1 MANLYV
7 TSILD
12 KDNMYIAR
20 MYYPVTTLGYG
31 KRVGIWVTGCN
42 KNCVNCM
49 SSDLKEKHSGID
61 ISPTKIVESIT
72 SNNVAIDGIT
82 ISGGEPFLQFD
93 ELYELLR
100 ELNKKSIDDII
111 IYTGYTLEEL
121 TEKFPAEID
130 DIKSLVSVLVDG
142 EYIDHL
148 NDNIGLRGSNNQKIH
163 IWKYHERHASMH
175 MQERKIQAIEH
186 DRGIT
191 LIGIP

>member
-1 MANLYV
+1 MANSYV

-49 SSDLKEKHSGID
+49 SSDLKDKHSGID

-72 SNNVAIDGIT
+72 SSNVAFDGIT

-100 ELNKKSIDDII
+100 ELNKKS
-111 IYTGYTLEEL
+111 EL
-121 TEKFPAEID
+121 TEKFPDEIG

-142 EYIDHL
+142 EYIDQL

-175 MQERKIQAIEH
+175 MQERRIQAIEH
-186 DRGIT
+186 DRGMT